1 MNRRTVLGLAAVVTV
16 ASAAWS
22 AAVEP
27 VDLGM
32 VTRIRAEGFRNSKVM
47 DTAWHLTEVIG
58 PRLTGSPAH
67 MKASEW
73 TRDQLQSWGLAN
85 VHLEPVTVGRSWSLE
100 RASVHLVAPAQ
111 APLPVVPNGWTPGT
125 NGLVRA
131 KAVRI
136 AKLPESQAE
145 LEPHK
150 GKLAGTVLFVG
161 DERKIEPLE
170 KALLERYSE
179 KELQDIALYGIPGQR
194 SPFGPR
200 GDRGD
205 IMRRMQFRK
214 TLDQFL
220 ADEKVVA
227 VVEGSMWDRGVVR
240 TSRGG
245 SREKGDTAGVPSLVM
260 SAEHFNR
267 IVRLLDHKFDVELE
281 IDVKTAFHDDA
292 QGFNT
297 VGEIPGTDK
306 KGEVVMAGA
315 HLDSWHAGT
324 GATDNAAGVAVVMEA
339 LRILKALDVKP
350 KRAIRVA
357 LWTGEEEGFL
367 GSRAYVSEHLASRP
381 EPTDPQQRAM
391 ASFMRRDQGPL
402 TIKPEHAKLS
412 AYFNLDNGTGKIRG
426 IYAQENAAVAPIFE
440 AWLAPLKDL
449 GVETV
454 TMRTTGGT
462 DHQPFDAV
470 GLPGFQFIQDP
481 VEYMDDKARGLT
493 HHSNMDVY
501 DRLQRDDLMQ
511 ASVVMASF
519 LYQAAM
525 RDELIPRKPMPKETP
540 RPQPPAGEPTSTR
553 D

>member
-1 MNRRTVLGLAAVVTV
+1 MNRRLELGLAAALTI
-16 ASAAWS
+16 APAAWS
-22 AAVEP
+22 IAAEP
-27 VDLGM
+27 VDLAM
-32 VTRIRAEGFRNSKVM
+32 VTRIRAEGFRSSKVM

-67 MKASEW
+67 LKANEW
-73 TRDQLQSWGLAN
+73 TRDQLQSWGLSA
-85 VHLEPVTVGRSWSLE
+85 VHLEPVTVGRGWSLE
-100 RASVHLVAPAQ
+100 HASLHMIAPA
-111 APLPVVPNGWTPGT
+111 ATPLEAVPNAWTPGT
-125 NGLVRA
+125 NGPVRA

-136 AKLPESQAE
+136 AKLPESQAD
-145 LEPHK
+145 LDAQK
-150 GKLAGTVLFVG
+150 GKLTGAIVFVG
-161 DERKIEPLE
+161 EERKIEPLD

-179 KELQDIALYGIPGQR
+179 KELEEVAQYRMPGQR
-194 SPFGPR
+194 GPFGER

-205 IMRRMQFRK
+205 FVRRMQFRK

-220 ADEKVVA
+220 TDEKVVA
-227 VVEGSMWDRGVVR
+227 VVEGSTWDRGVVR
-240 TSRGG
+240 TGRGG

-267 IVRLLDHKFDVELE
+267 VVRLLDRKIDVEME
-281 IDVKTAFHDDA
+281 IDVKATFHDDA

-306 KGEVVMAGA
+306 KGEIVMAGA
-315 HLDSWHAGT
+315 HLDSWHGGT

-350 KRAIRVA
+350 KRSIRVA

-367 GSRAYVSEHLASRP
+367 GSRAYVSEHFASRP

-391 ASFMRRDQGPL
+391 PLFMRRDQGPL
-402 TIKPEHAKLS
+402 TVKPDHAKLS

-426 IYAQENAAVAPIFE
+426 IYTQENAAVAPIFE
-440 AWLAPLKDL
+440 AWLSPFKDL
-449 GVETV
+449 GAATV
-454 TMRTTGGT
+454 TENNTGGT
-462 DHQPFDAV
+462 DHQAFDGV

-481 VEYMDDKARGLT
+481 VEYSDPKTRGLT

-511 ASVVMASF
+511 ASVIMASF
-519 LYQAAM
+519 LYNAAM
-525 RDELIPRKPMPKETP
+525 RDEMMPRKPMPKDPP
-540 RPQPPAGEPTSTR
+540 RPPAPAPTQASVR